1 MLRAIAATASRE
13 GQFHLDVK
21 DAETVGR
28 RMQYG
33 KSVDPTLAVYAAYA
47 YHDLQL
53 TERIREMSSSLSADT
68 GVTFFDL
75 ELLGRRL
82 VGARLDR
89 QQRVIP
95 FVPLLSQGWSL
106 LRAHR
111 VHMHPALSGIEEHMH
126 ASLWTQFDSRGI
138 EKLEG
143 ALLSGDLR

>member
-1 MLRAIAATASRE
+1 
-13 GQFHLDVK
+13 
-21 DAETVGR
+21 
-28 RMQYG
+28 
-33 KSVDPTLAVYAAYA
+33 
-47 YHDLQL
+47 
-53 TERIREMSSSLSADT
+53 
-68 GVTFFDL
+68 VTFFDL

-111 VHMHPALSGIEEHMH
+111 VQMHPALSGIEENMQ